1 MQPKKSEKADLSKNS
16 SLYFVIGLSLILL
29 ISWQA
34 IEWRTYE
41 KVYAYEV
48 LNVEDEDD
56 EEIPITE
63 QLKTP
68 PPPPPPPPP
77 APEVIEVVED
87 EEEVEETVIES
98 TETNED
104 EIIEVE
110 EVEIEEEFDDV
121 DVPFAVI
128 EDVPI
133 FPGCEKVAKS
143 ERRKCFQEQMN
154 KHIRKN
160 FRYPEIAQEMG
171 IQGRVYVNFIISK
184 DGSISN
190 IRMRGPDK
198 NLEKEAQR
206 IISKLPNMTP
216 GKQRGRAVRVPFSI
230 PITFRLQ

>member
-1 MQPKKSEKADLSKNS
+1 MQPKKNPKADLNKDRN
-16 SLYFVIGLSLILL
+16 LYFVIGLTLVLGVT
-29 ISWQA
+29 WGA
-34 IEWRTYE
+34 IEYKTYE
-41 KVYAYEV
+41 KVFDLAALDMLEDD
-48 LNVEDEDD
+48 DED
-56 EEIPITE
+56 IPITE
-63 QLKTP
+63 QLKT

-98 TETNED
+98 TETDQD
-104 EIIEVE
+104 EIIIEEIEV
-110 EVEIEEEFDDV
+110 EEEFDDI

-133 FPGCEKVAKS
+133 FPGCESVAKS
-143 ERRKCFQEQMN
+143 QRRACFQDKINQ
-154 KHIRKN
+154 HIRRN

-171 IQGRVYVNFIISK
+171 IQGRVYVNFIIAK
-184 DGSISN
+184 DGSITN

-198 NLEKEAQR
+198 NLENEAQR
-206 IISKLPNMTP
+206 IISRLPQMTP

>member
-1 MQPKKSEKADLSKNS
+1 MQLKKNPKADLNKNLN
-16 SLYFVIGLSLILL
+16 LYFVIGLASVLFIA
-29 ISWQA
+29 WQA
-34 IEWRTYE
+34 IESKTYE
-41 KVYAYEV
+41 KTFDYEA
-48 LNVEDEDD
+48 LNIEDDDDED
-56 EEIPITE
+56 IPITE
-63 QLKTP
+63 QIKT

-98 TETNED
+98 TESD
-104 EIIEVE
+104 EEMIIEDIVVE
-110 EVEIEEEFDDV
+110 DDFEDI

-133 FPGCEKVAKS
+133 FPGCERVAKS
-143 ERRKCFQEQMN
+143 QRRTCFQDQMN

-160 FRYPEIAQEMG
+160 FRYPDIAQEMG
-171 IQGRVYVNFIISK
+171 IQGRVYVNFIIAK
-184 DGSISN
+184 DGSITN

-198 NLEKEAQR
+198 NLENEAAR
-206 IISKLPNMTP
+206 IIGRLPKMTP

>member
-1 MQPKKSEKADLSKNS
+1 MQPKKNQKADLSKNS
-16 SLYFVIGLSLILL
+16 SLYFVIGLSVILF

-34 IEWRTYE
+34 IEWKTYD
-41 KVYAYEV
+41 KSLYGYEA
-48 LNVEDEDD
+48 LNIEDDDD

-104 EIIEVE
+104 DIVEVE
-110 EVEIEEEFDDV
+110 EVEIEEVEEEI

-133 FPGCEKVAKS
+133 FPGCEKVSKDK
-143 ERRKCFQEQMN
+143 RRDCFQEQMN
-154 KHIRKN
+154 NHIRKN

-171 IQGRVYVNFIISK
+171 IQGRVYVNFIIDK
-184 DGSISN
+184 DGSITN
-190 IRMRGPDK
+190 ITMRGPDK
-198 NLEKEAQR
+198 
-206 IISKLPNMTP
+206 T
-216 GKQRGRAVRVPFSI
+216 
-230 PITFRLQ
+230 

>member
-1 MQPKKSEKADLSKNS
+1 MQPKKTPKADLNKNRN
-16 SLYFVIGLSLILL
+16 LYFVIGLTFVTFIT
-29 ISWQA
+29 WQA
-34 IEWRTYE
+34 IESKTYE
-41 KVYAYEV
+41 KTFDYEA
-48 LNVEDEDD
+48 LNVEDDDD
-56 EEIPITE
+56 EDIPITE
-63 QLKTP
+63 QIKT

-98 TETNED
+98 TETDQD
-104 EIIEVE
+104 EIIIEEIEVE
-110 EVEIEEEFDDV
+110 DEFEDI

-133 FPGCEKVAKS
+133 FPGCESVAKS
-143 ERRKCFQEQMN
+143 QRRACFQEQMN

-160 FRYPEIAQEMG
+160 FRYPDIAQEMG
-171 IQGRVYVNFIISK
+171 IQGRVYVNFIIAK
-184 DGSISN
+184 DGSITN

-198 NLEKEAQR
+198 NLENEAAR
-206 IISKLPNMTP
+206 IIGRLPKMTP

>member
-1 MQPKKSEKADLSKNS
+1 MQPKKNPKADLNKDRK
-16 SLYFVIGLSLILL
+16 LYFVIGLTLVLGVTWGS
-29 ISWQA
+29 
-34 IEWRTYE
+34 IEYKTYE
-41 KVYAYEV
+41 KVFDLSALDMLEDD
-48 LNVEDEDD
+48 DED
-56 EEIPITE
+56 IPITE
-63 QLKTP
+63 QLKT

-98 TETNED
+98 TETDQD
-104 EIIEVE
+104 EIIIEEIEV
-110 EVEIEEEFDDV
+110 EEEFDDI

-133 FPGCEKVAKS
+133 FPGCESVAKS
-143 ERRKCFQEQMN
+143 ERRTCFQDKINQ
-154 KHIRKN
+154 HIRRN

-171 IQGRVYVNFIISK
+171 IQGRVYVNFIIAK
-184 DGSISN
+184 DGSITN

-198 NLEKEAQR
+198 NLENEAQR
-206 IISKLPNMTP
+206 IISRLPQMTP

>member
-1 MQPKKSEKADLSKNS
+1 MQPKKNEKADLSKNS
-16 SLYFVIGLSLILL
+16 GLYFIIGLSSILF

-34 IEWRTYE
+34 IEWKTYDRDG
-41 KVYAYEV
+41 YGYER
-48 LNVEDEDD
+48 LNVEDDDD

-63 QLKTP
+63 QIKV
-68 PPPPPPPPP
+68 PPPPPPPP

-98 TETNED
+98 TETDQE
-104 EIIEVE
+104 EIVEIE
-110 EVEIEEEFDDV
+110 EVEIEDDFEDV

-143 ERRKCFQEQMN
+143 KRRECFQDQIN
-154 KHIRKN
+154 RHIRKN

-198 NLEKEAQR
+198 NLEKEAAR
-206 IISKLPNMTP
+206 IIGKLPSMTP
-216 GKQRGRAVRVPFSI
+216 GKQRGRPVRVPFSI